1 MNIDLADVTIHVDE
15 TLDTSALSELDDA
28 FRERDGVVSVH
39 VDEKRPHL
47 FVLEYNPA
55 KVNSQE
61 LLKIVK
67 IQGLHAELVGL

>member
-1 MNIDLADVTIHVDE
+1 MNINLADVTIHVDE
-15 TLDTSALSELDDA
+15 TLDAAALSGLDDA

-55 KVNSQE
+55 KLNSQE
-61 LLKIVK
+61 LLEIVK